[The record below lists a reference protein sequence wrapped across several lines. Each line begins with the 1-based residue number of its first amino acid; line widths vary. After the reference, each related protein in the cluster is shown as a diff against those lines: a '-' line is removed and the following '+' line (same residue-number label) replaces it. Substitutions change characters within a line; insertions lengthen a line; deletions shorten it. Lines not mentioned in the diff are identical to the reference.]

1 MLIII
6 ICLQA
11 LFEVTPSF
19 YTKTN
24 RDPLIS
30 LITNHPIL
38 HGHFVLSLRQFD
50 IKLQRQKEIR
60 KYMFSKM
67 CFPNFCQLCNLSI
80 TQGYKIHIKECSE
93 YLGALDKSECVIC
106 KKKLNNSSEMMLHL
120 RYKHF
125 LATKTTTIKTEP
137 GCNVDQDISK
147 ENNSKIANA
156 DQKFRIKLPG
166 RPCDKCKKMMKRN
179 TNGFECVR
187 CSGSSKSKNSAKQDE
202 PEMDLDQDW
211 DFNNLDLE
219 DKEDQNRNPE
229 QIGENLKDLGGN
241 ELQNKDSHGKNFL
254 RCFIN
259 ILICKLLGEK

>member
-1 MLIII
+1 
-6 ICLQA
+6 
-11 LFEVTPSF
+11 
-19 YTKTN
+19 
-24 RDPLIS
+24 
-30 LITNHPIL
+30 
-38 HGHFVLSLRQFD
+38 
-50 IKLQRQKEIR
+50 
-60 KYMFSKM
+60 M
-67 CFPNFCQLCNLSI
+67 CFPNYCQLCNLSI

-106 KKKLNNSSEMMLHL
+106 KKQLNNSSEMMLHL

-125 LATKTTTIKTEP
+125 LATTTNKIKTEP
-137 GCNVDQDISK
+137 RYNVAQDISK
-147 ENNSKIANA
+147 ENNSNIANA

-254 RCFIN
+254 RYFIN
-259 ILICKLLGEK
+259 ILCKLLGEK

>member
-1 MLIII
+1 M
-6 ICLQA
+6 
-11 LFEVTPSF
+11 
-19 YTKTN
+19 
-24 RDPLIS
+24 
-30 LITNHPIL
+30 
-38 HGHFVLSLRQFD
+38 
-50 IKLQRQKEIR
+50 
-60 KYMFSKM
+60 
-67 CFPNFCQLCNLSI
+67 SI

-125 LATKTTTIKTEP
+125 LATKATTIKTEP
-137 GCNVDQDISK
+137 GGCNVNQDISK
-147 ENNSKIANA
+147 EDNSKIANA

-179 TNGFECVR
+179 TNGFECAR
-187 CSGSSKSKNSAKQDE
+187 CTGSSKFKNSEKQDE

-219 DKEDQNRNPE
+219 DEDRNQE
-229 QIGENLKDLGGN
+229 QIGENLKDLEGN
-241 ELQNKDSHGKNFL
+241 EHRNKDSLGKDFL

-259 ILICKLLGEK
+259 IFCKILGEKYVSYT

>member
-1 MLIII
+1 
-6 ICLQA
+6 
-11 LFEVTPSF
+11 
-19 YTKTN
+19 
-24 RDPLIS
+24 
-30 LITNHPIL
+30 
-38 HGHFVLSLRQFD
+38 
-50 IKLQRQKEIR
+50 
-60 KYMFSKM
+60 M
-67 CFPNFCQLCNLSI
+67 CFPNYCQLCNLSI

-93 YLGALDKSECVIC
+93 YLGALKKFECVIC

-137 GCNVDQDISK
+137 GYNVDQDISR
-147 ENNSKIANA
+147 ENNSKNTNA

-187 CSGSSKSKNSAKQDE
+187 CSGSSKFKNSAKQDE
-202 PEMDLDQDW
+202 PETEMDLDQDW

-219 DKEDQNRNPE
+219 GKEDQNTREQE
-229 QIGENLKDLGGN
+229 QIGENLKALEGN
-241 ELQNKDSHGKNFL
+241 EHQNKDLLGKNFL

-259 ILICKLLGEK
+259 IFCKLPGKRRFHIFMILFT